1 MRENVASNQAF
12 KENGMHQ
19 TLDDV
24 TARWNLLEHSFYQRW
39 TRGELTRDELCDYVG
54 QYAHVVRAVPGW
66 LVQVRG
72 GDTSEVARHA
82 AEERSHV
89 ALWSR
94 FCEALGLS
102 SDAVL
107 SAPANAATARL
118 LRHGDELAAKGEAAP
133 VVWALEAQTPAVAGA
148 KLAGLSAFYGIGPET
163 GGEYFALHEHMDV
176 EHAAELRA
184 LCTDGSEA
192 AAATMSEAL
201 WDLLTSVEAA
211 PQPV

>member
-1 MRENVASNQAF
+1 MSHSSQAL
-12 KENGMHQ
+12 KETRMDQ

-39 TRGELTRDELCDYVG
+39 TRGELTHAELCDYVG

-66 LVQVRG
+66 LEQVRG
-72 GDTSEVARHA
+72 GDSADVARHA
-82 AEERSHV
+82 ADEQSHI
-89 ALWSR
+89 ALWYQ
-94 FCEALGLS
+94 FGEALGLS
-102 SDAVL
+102 SDATR

-118 LRHGDELAAKGEAAP
+118 IQRGNELAAKGEAAP

-148 KLAGLSAFYGIGPET
+148 KLAGLAAFYDIGPDT
-163 GGEYFALHEHMDV
+163 GGEYFAIHQHMDI

-184 LCTDGSEA
+184 LCPGGSEGA
-192 AAATMSEAL
+192 AAAISESL

-211 PQPV
+211 PQSV